1 MIGIP
6 FPKALEVEKSL
17 RDIVKPTVVLLLICS
32 VVTLALAFTNFL
44 TKDKIAEAARLEEE
58 SARKE
63 VLSLAE
69 SFEEIQG
76 LQSVV
81 NENEEL
87 APVKSAFIGLKGEDA
102 VGRVFLTETK
112 GYGGTIKITV
122 GVDSEGLITGVK
134 IGDNSETPGLGSKA
148 KDEPFISQFQGIAPK
163 EALSVV
169 KNAKTKDEEID
180 AISGAT
186 ITSKA
191 VTKAVQ
197 AAIDVNTE
205 LNKAEGDS

>member
-1 MIGIP
+1 
-6 FPKALEVEKSL
+6 VEKQLS
-17 RDIVKPTVVLLLICS
+17 DIVKPTVVLLLICS
-32 VVTLALAFTNFL
+32 VVTLALAFTNSL

-76 LQSVV
+76 LEAVIND
-81 NENEEL
+81 NEAL
-87 APVKSAFIGLKGEDA
+87 FPVKKAFVGFKGEDA
-102 VGRVFLTETK
+102 IGRVFLTETK

-122 GVDSEGLITGVK
+122 GIDSEGTITGVK
-134 IGDNSETPGLGSKA
+134 IGDNNETPGLGSKA
-148 KDEPFISQFQGIAPK
+148 KDEPFISQFQGISPK
-163 EALSVV
+163 GALTVV
-169 KNAKTKDEEID
+169 KNNKTKDEEID

-197 AAIDVNTE
+197 AALNVNTE
-205 LNKAEGDS
+205 LSKLEGDL